1 MYLKLEKDNE
11 SYENYLK
18 NSWINKCNSNFYKG
32 IESDKFFMDLLEISD
47 YSCYYCGQYLFSN
60 NEKEI
65 YYEKEHII
73 NKKYDN
79 YKNLIL
85 NKCKFN
91 LIPVCKTCNSKKLS
105 ISMSDEFKENL
116 NDLEIHCKNKTC
128 DIHNSLEKMK
138 DENFN
143 PFAEDIKFDI
153 LHKVYFGNPK
163 YIYQFK
169 LNKRTKHIFQELF
182 NFLYDIDYTFTNEE
196 FLKKM
201 EFIFKNKLDK
211 ELKKFLLSYNLISS
225 SGTVDTFKIKNL
237 IETITLLEEFD

>member
-1 MYLKLEKDNE
+1 MGDEKYIM
-11 SYENYLK
+11 SSL
-18 NSWINKCNSNFYKG
+18 SNALD
-32 IESDKFFMDLLEISD
+32 ILDLLSKRDNIGVMDISKALGISKSSIFKMLYTLEAKGFVRKD
-47 YSCYYCGQYLFSN
+47 HDAKYSLGMKFLEYGFNILN

-182 NFLYDIDYTFTNEE
+182 NFCNY
-196 FLKKM
+196 
-201 EFIFKNKLDK
+201 
-211 ELKKFLLSYNLISS
+211 
-225 SGTVDTFKIKNL
+225 SGIP
-237 IETITLLEEFD
+237 